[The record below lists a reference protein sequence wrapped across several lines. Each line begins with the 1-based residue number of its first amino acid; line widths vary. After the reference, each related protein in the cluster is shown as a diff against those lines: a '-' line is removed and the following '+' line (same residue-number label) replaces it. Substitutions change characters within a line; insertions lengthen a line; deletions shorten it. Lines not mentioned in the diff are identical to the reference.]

1 MCTTPLLVCKKSTS
15 SHSLTHSLTHL
26 LTVVARGG
34 GGSKWERVGLHKRMV
49 AKEEESGFVFPQK
62 SSPESLKY
70 QIIPQL
76 EHRKKGKREELW
88 AQGFSQKVA
97 VTRNS
102 TCNEVQPADYK
113 MFFFDNHVDYFLV
126 FVVVVLVTHTK
137 KTFMS
142 NPEPADY
149 KIYVFDYHL
158 DYFLVFLVEVLVTH
172 TQNNFYV
179 RPRAFCN
186 EENPS

>member
-1 MCTTPLLVCKKSTS
+1 MGW
-15 SHSLTHSLTHL
+15 HGMM
-26 LTVVARGG
+26 VV
-34 GGSKWERVGLHKRMV
+34 
-49 AKEEESGFVFPQK
+49 KEDESVFVSPQK

-113 MFFFDNHVDYFLV
+113 IFFFDNHVDYFLV
-126 FVVVVLVTHTK
+126 FVVVVLVTHTQRK
-137 KTFMS
+137 
-142 NPEPADY
+142 
-149 KIYVFDYHL
+149 L
-158 DYFLVFLVEVLVTH
+158 LCQ
-172 TQNNFYV
+172 TQ
-179 RPRAFCN
+179 
-186 EENPS
+186 SILQ

>member
-1 MCTTPLLVCKKSTS
+1 MSLRIFGVLYFCHFVFLSKFISDHTS
-15 SHSLTHSLTHL
+15 SLDFAWKPSDSIYCLFIFLFS
-26 LTVVARGG
+26 
-34 GGSKWERVGLHKRMV
+34 
-49 AKEEESGFVFPQK
+49 PQK

-113 MFFFDNHVDYFLV
+113 IFFFDNHVDYFPV
-126 FVVVVLVTHTK
+126 FVLAVLVTHTK
-137 KTFMS
+137 ITFQS
-142 NPEPADY
+142 N
-149 KIYVFDYHL
+149 
-158 DYFLVFLVEVLVTH
+158 VEH
-172 TQNNFYV
+172 S
-179 RPRAFCN
+179 AMKG
-186 EENPS
+186 SS

>member
-1 MCTTPLLVCKKSTS
+1 M
-15 SHSLTHSLTHL
+15 
-26 LTVVARGG
+26 
-34 GGSKWERVGLHKRMV
+34 
-49 AKEEESGFVFPQK
+49 KEEESGFVFPQK

-113 MFFFDNHVDYFLV
+113 IFFFDNHVDYSRV
-126 FVVVVLVTHTK
+126 FVAVVRKL
-137 KTFMS
+137 
-142 NPEPADY
+142 
-149 KIYVFDYHL
+149 L
-158 DYFLVFLVEVLVTH
+158 CQ
-172 TQNNFYV
+172 TQ
-179 RPRAFCN
+179 
-186 EENPS
+186 SILQ

>member
-1 MCTTPLLVCKKSTS
+1 M
-15 SHSLTHSLTHL
+15 
-26 LTVVARGG
+26 VV
-34 GGSKWERVGLHKRMV
+34 
-49 AKEEESGFVFPQK
+49 KEDESVFVSPQK

-113 MFFFDNHVDYFLV
+113 IFFFDNHVDYFLV
-126 FVVVVLVTHTK
+126 FVVVLLVTHTHK
-137 KTFMS
+137 
-142 NPEPADY
+142 E
-149 KIYVFDYHL
+149 
-158 DYFLVFLVEVLVTH
+158 
-172 TQNNFYV
+172 NFYV
-179 RPRAFCN
+179 KPRAFCN

>member
-1 MCTTPLLVCKKSTS
+1 MEVVLV
-15 SHSLTHSLTHL
+15 
-26 LTVVARGG
+26 
-34 GGSKWERVGLHKRMV
+34 
-49 AKEEESGFVFPQK
+49 PPN

-70 QIIPQL
+70 EMIPQL

-113 MFFFDNHVDYFLV
+113 IFFFDNHVDYFLV

-142 NPEPADY
+142 NPEHSAMK
-149 KIYVFDYHL
+149 KIPLERF
-158 DYFLVFLVEVLVTH
+158 
-172 TQNNFYV
+172 
-179 RPRAFCN
+179 
-186 EENPS
+186 